1 MIKVEVRIPQ
11 DIRKMGDKLLPTQQ
25 DMKEMAGDAMNTI
38 KKRTLSGT
46 DVNGSPFE
54 RYSKDY
60 GEWKA
65 GKGRSNEKGLNVNAT
80 AVNLY
85 YTGAMM
91 RSLSIEGIPNG
102 ARLFFR
108 DRERSAIAYYHQ
120 TGQGDN
126 PQREFFGLSD
136 SEMRQ
141 LTDKLFTK
149 LRARAAK

>member
-38 KKRTLSGT
+38 KKRTAEGQ
-46 DVNGSPFE
+46 DVNGAAFAPYSPQ
-54 RYSKDY
+54 YGDY
-60 GEWKA
+60 RAK
-65 GKGRSNEKGLNVNAT
+65 KGRSET
-80 AVNLY
+80 VNLMFH
-85 YTGAMM
+85 GRMLG
-91 RSLSIEGIPNG
+91 SLSVEGIPNG

-149 LRARAAK
+149 LRARAK

>member
-38 KKRTLSGT
+38 KKRTAEGR
-46 DVNGSPFE
+46 DVNGSEFAS
-54 RYSKDY
+54 YSPLY
-60 GEWKA
+60 GAYREK
-65 GKGRSNEKGLNVNAT
+65 KGRTLNP
-80 AVNLY
+80 VNLMFH
-85 YTGAMM
+85 GRMLGSM
-91 RSLSIEGIPNG
+91 SVEGITNG

-141 LTDKLFTK
+141 LTEKLFTK

>member
-38 KKRTLSGT
+38 KKRTAEGQ
-46 DVNGSPFE
+46 DVNGSAFAP
-54 RYSKDY
+54 YSPQY
-60 GEWKA
+60 GAYRVK
-65 GKGRSNEKGLNVNAT
+65 KGRSET
-80 AVNLY
+80 VNLMFH
-85 YTGAMM
+85 GRMLG
-91 RSLSIEGIPNG
+91 SLSVEGIPNG

-108 DRERSAIAYYHQ
+108 DKERSAIAYYHQ

-126 PQREFFGLSD
+126 PQREFFGLSA

-149 LRARAAK
+149 LRARAR